1 MYVSANYA
9 ICPGTTT
16 LLILRLVVFDI
27 RNELLRL
34 SSIVSHQTTQKAANI
49 HVGTVYS
56 DHFAAKCLYE
66 LEYRVFYSCCMCE

>member
-16 LLILRLVVFDI
+16 LLILQLVVFDI
-27 RNELLRL
+27 RNGLLML

-49 HVGTVYS
+49 QVGTVYS
-56 DHFAAKCLYE
+56 DHFAVTCLYE
-66 LEYRVFYSCCMCE
+66 LEYRVLQLLHV